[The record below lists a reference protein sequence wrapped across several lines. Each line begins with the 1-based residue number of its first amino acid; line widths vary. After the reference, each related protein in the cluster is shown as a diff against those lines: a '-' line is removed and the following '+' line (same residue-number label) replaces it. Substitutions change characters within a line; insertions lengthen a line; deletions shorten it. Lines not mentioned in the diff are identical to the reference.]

1 MTVPDPRSGGPDE
14 KTVVVPTGQVQPPPY
29 GQPYPPT
36 AQYPPVPA
44 QGYYEQ
50 PTTNLA
56 YNPYGHQFPAVDQ
69 YPGGYPAPQ
78 PARRPVGVVVAFLL
92 HLVSALPFL
101 AGSAFALLTGASVQS
116 MIPADQLAEFETVT
130 GVDVGS
136 LVALLYGVIVFI
148 GVVALLF
155 VIFSILAVARR
166 NWARILVAVM
176 TVPFVALAAVGVL
189 GVLGVAGTEAATE
202 VAGDPLALVTAL
214 AIVAGPGTLALI
226 GTILL
231 FTPRAN
237 RFFSRR

>member
-1 MTVPDPRSGGPDE
+1 M
-14 KTVVVPTGQVQPPPY
+14 PTGQVQPSPY

-136 LVALLYGVIVFI
+136 LFALLYGVIVVI

-202 VAGDPLALVTAL
+202 AAGDPLALVTAL

>member
-1 MTVPDPRSGGPDE
+1 VTVPDPRSGGPDE
-14 KTVVVPTGQVQPPPY
+14 KTVVVPTGQAQPPPY
-29 GQPYPPT
+29 GRPYPPT
-36 AQYPPVPA
+36 AQYPPVHA
-44 QGYYEQ
+44 QGHYEQ

-69 YPGGYPAPQ
+69 YPDGYPAPQ
-78 PARRPVGVVVAFLL
+78 PARRPLGVFVAFLL

-101 AGSAFALLTGASVQS
+101 AGSAFALVSGASLQS
-116 MIPADQLAEFETVT
+116 MIPAEQLAEFETVT

-136 LVALLYGVIVFI
+136 LFALLYGVIVFV

-176 TVPFVALAAVGVL
+176 TFPFVALAAVGAL
-189 GVLGVAGTEAATE
+189 GALGVAGTDAAN
-202 VAGDPLALVTAL
+202 DPLALGAAL